1 MIFFTGIILIIVS
14 FAIHI
19 MRMAKYK
26 DINEVVKQTD
36 KANIFANF
44 LFFIGV
50 LTTLAG
56 IFVFIFKLIF

>member
-14 FAIHI
+14 FAIHSI
-19 MRMAKYK
+19 RIAKYK
-26 DINEVVKQTD
+26 NINEVVKQSD
-36 KANIFANF
+36 KTNIFANF

-56 IFVFIFKLIF
+56 IFVFIYNLIF

>member
-1 MIFFTGIILIIVS
+1 
-14 FAIHI
+14 

-56 IFVFIFKLIF
+56 IFVFIYNLIF